1 MSKLF
6 NKDISPCCKYCAYSS
21 TLAFSSDMIC
31 KYKGVTEADGFCRK
45 YKYDPLKREPKT
57 VKIEKNYTK
66 SDFEI

>member
-6 NKDISPCCKYCAYSS
+6 NKEISPACKYCVYSS
-21 TLAFSSDMIC
+21 ALAFSNDMIC
-31 KYKGVTEADGFCRK
+31 KHQGITDADNSCRR
-45 YKYDPLKREPKT
+45 YKYDPLKREPKS